1 MEKTLKLLMLLSG
14 TKNFS
19 VSDLAEKYEVDERTV
34 YRYLKKIE
42 NAGFALEK
50 KHGRYRLLSNH
61 SETKAFKKILHF
73 SEEEIFL
80 IHQILEAQE
89 SSSPAK
95 EKLLKKLNFLYDFNV
110 ISKLENT
117 QQLKNIQDL
126 NEAIKKKIKVNL
138 IGYRSSN
145 SSRIEDRMVEPF
157 EFLGDYEGIWCYE
170 TESQQVKQFKI
181 TRIQKVELLIESWQ
195 NETQHHVPF
204 TDAFRMSAPKP
215 IATVELALTLKAYNL
230 LIEEFPLAVKD
241 ISEKENLYHL
251 KIAIANYHG
260 IGRFVMGLIDEIK
273 ILAPE
278 EFKLFIKDKIKI
290 KTTDSFCQ

>member
-1 MEKTLKLLMLLSG
+1 M
-14 TKNFS
+14 
-19 VSDLAEKYEVDERTV
+19 
-34 YRYLKKIE
+34 YL
-42 NAGFALEK
+42 
-50 KHGRYRLLSNH
+50 RW
-61 SETKAFKKILHF
+61 
-73 SEEEIFL
+73 
-80 IHQILEAQE
+80 QE
-89 SSSPAK
+89 S
-95 EKLLKKLNFLYDFNV
+95 
-110 ISKLENT
+110 I
-117 QQLKNIQDL
+117 LKNIQDL

-278 EFKLFIKDKIKI
+278 KFKLFIKDKIKI
-290 KTTDSFCQ
+290 KTTDNFCQ